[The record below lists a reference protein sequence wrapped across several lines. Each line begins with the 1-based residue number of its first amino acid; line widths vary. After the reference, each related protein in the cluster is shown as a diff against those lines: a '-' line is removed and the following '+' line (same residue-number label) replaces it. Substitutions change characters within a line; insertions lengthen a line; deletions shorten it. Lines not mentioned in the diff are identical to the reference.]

1 MHAGGE
7 RRERDHERNGV
18 KRRQRKRGERERG
31 GRKEGRRKEGV
42 GSEERKTPK
51 KELS

>member
-7 RRERDHERNGV
+7 RRERGHERNGGGED
-18 KRRQRKRGERERG
+18 KERGDRG

-42 GSEERKTPK
+42 GSQREVPK